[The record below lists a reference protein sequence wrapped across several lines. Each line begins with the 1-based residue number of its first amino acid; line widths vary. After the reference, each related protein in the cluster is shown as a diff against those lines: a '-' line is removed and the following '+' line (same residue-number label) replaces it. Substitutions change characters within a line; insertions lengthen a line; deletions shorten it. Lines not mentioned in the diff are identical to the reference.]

1 MPVEDG
7 NRSLPALF
15 SKDFFTAGFTSIPN
29 LLFKY
34 SQRLN
39 LESID
44 LLVIIAVLHFQ
55 QTGRN
60 EPSLADL
67 AAVLNSSVEKVQAS
81 LERLRYKGLIDLT
94 ADGVIDPTG
103 LFEKIMDLW
112 AIEKMQSFQKGYSE
126 VAVVRSSIGRG
137 ETPYLNNLVCA
148 FEQEFGRALTPIEFE
163 QINRWASV
171 EGYSEELILEALKRA
186 VLQGVCNFKYID
198 RILSHWAKRNLRTVR
213 EVEQYEERYFSQ
225 RQMKKSRDYQACI
238 KWEEREEK
246 YRELYAN
253 RVDE

>member
-1 MPVEDG
+1 MEDG
-7 NRSLPALF
+7 GRFLPALF

-44 LLVIIAVLHFQ
+44 LLVIIVLLHFQ
-55 QTGRN
+55 QAGKRG
-60 EPSLADL
+60 PSLKDFAT
-67 AAVLNSSVEKVQAS
+67 AINSSVEKVQAS
-81 LERLRYKGLIDLT
+81 LERLRYKGLIDIT
-94 ADGVIDPTG
+94 ADGVIDPAG

-112 AIEKMQSFQKGYSE
+112 AIEKMQSFQKGYNE
-126 VAVVRSSIGRG
+126 VAVAKGSADRG
-137 ETPYLNNLVCA
+137 ETPYLNNLICA

-163 QINRWASV
+163 QINRWSSV

-213 EVEQYEERYFSQ
+213 EVEQYEERYFAQ
-225 RQMKKSRDYQACI
+225 RQMKKSRDNQAFA

-246 YRELYAN
+246 YRDLYAN

>member
-1 MPVEDG
+1 MEDG
-7 NRSLPALF
+7 GRFLPALF

-44 LLVIIAVLHFQ
+44 LLMLIAILHFQ
-55 QTGRN
+55 QTGKK
-60 EPSLADL
+60 EPSLNDFAM
-67 AAVLNSSVEKVQAS
+67 VINSSVEKVQAS
-81 LERLRYKGLIDLT
+81 LERLRYKGLIDFT
-94 ADGVIDPTG
+94 ADGVVDPAG

-126 VAVVRSSIGRG
+126 VAVVKSTTDRG
-137 ETPYLNNLVCA
+137 ETPRLNTLIYA

-163 QINRWASV
+163 QINRWSSV

-213 EVEQYEERYFSQ
+213 EVEQYEERYFAQ
-225 RQMKKSRDYQACI
+225 RQMKKNRDHQTYI
-238 KWEEREEK
+238 KWEEKEEK